1 MDPLLLVTNSEAGT
15 ADAERLETALTVLR
29 AATDVEVASTST
41 PGELDGVL
49 HRSASR
55 RIVVAGGDG
64 SMHAVVAALHRRGE
78 LTDAR
83 LALIPLGTGNDYA
96 RGQDI
101 PLDPAEAARLVL
113 DGELRPVDVLVDCR
127 GEVVVNSV
135 HVGAGASASRRAE
148 RWKKRLG
155 TVGIGRLGYVVGA
168 AITAVDP
175 PVLRLRVEVDG
186 EVVADLD
193 RPVLQV
199 AVGIGSHVGGGT
211 ELTPEATPEDGR
223 ADVLVSFAVGPV
235 ARVGY
240 ALGLARGA
248 HHERSDVLY
257 GHGTRVQI
265 TGEEFWC
272 SADGEID
279 GPERNRTWTLQRGAF
294 AMTLPPRD

>member
-1 MDPLLLVTNSEAGT
+1 VDPLPLVTNSEAGT

-29 AATDVEVASTST
+29 AATDVEVASTSN

-78 LTDAR
+78 LADAR

-257 GHGTRVQI
+257 GHGIRVQI